1 MSTTNSK
8 TVSLVLGS
16 GGARGL
22 AHIGVIHWLE
32 ENDFKIKS
40 IVGCS
45 IGAVIGGIYAA
56 GKLDV
61 YEQWVRALTKV
72 DIVTLLDLSWDKSGL
87 VRGEKLINTLIGL
100 VGEKLIED
108 LPISFT
114 AVATDLR
121 GQKEVWIRSGSL
133 FDAMRASFAIPLFF
147 TPFKFKGVDLV
158 DGGVLNPVPIAPT
171 FGDESDITIAVNLNG
186 PVESPIEPAVVSAAP
201 QSPSSPFREKINRFI
216 GRLQPSMPSGGGR
229 DWGAYEIASQGFEA
243 MQSAIARQKLAAY
256 PPDIVIDIPRNVC
269 KTLEFDRAA
278 EIIALGYKKAKMCDF
293 TASAGRVPHSSRPYR
308 DEWDAAPPFGS

>member
-1 MSTTNSK
+1 MSTTNRK

-32 ENDFKIKS
+32 ENEFKIKS

-56 GKLDV
+56 GKLDE
-61 YEQWVRALTKV
+61 YEQWVRCLTKV
-72 DIVTLLDLSWDKSGL
+72 DIVTLLDLSWEKSGL
-87 VRGEKLINTLIGL
+87 VRGEKLVNTLIGL

-133 FDAMRASFAIPLFF
+133 FDAMRASFALPLFF
-147 TPFKFKGVDLV
+147 TPFKLKGVDLV
-158 DGGVLNPVPIAPT
+158 DGGVLNPLPVAPT
-171 FGDESDITIAVNLNG
+171 SGDETDMTIAVDLNG
-186 PVESPIEPAVVSAAP
+186 PGGSPAEPVDVSAA
-201 QSPSSPFREKINRFI
+201 QQAPSSPLREKINRFI
-216 GRLQPSMPSGGGR
+216 GRLQPSMTSGGNR
-229 DWGAYEIASQGFEA
+229 DWGPYEIAIQAFDA
-243 MQSAIARQKLAAY
+243 MQSTIARQKLAAY
-256 PPDIVIDIPRNVC
+256 PPDMAIEIPRNAC
-269 KTLEFDRAA
+269 RTLEFDRAA
-278 EIIALGYKKAKMCDF
+278 EMIALGYRMTKMCDF
-293 TASAGRVPHSSRPYR
+293 TSSTGRR
-308 DEWDAAPPFGS
+308 

>member
-1 MSTTNSK
+1 MSTTK
-8 TVSLVLGS
+8 KTTVSLVLGS

-32 ENDFKIKS
+32 ESDFAIKS

-61 YEQWVRALTKV
+61 YEQWVRTLTKA
-72 DIVTLLDLSWDKSGL
+72 DIVTLLDLSWEKSGL
-87 VRGEKLINTLIGL
+87 VRGEKLVNTLIGL

-108 LPISFT
+108 LPMSFT
-114 AVATDLR
+114 AVATDLKS
-121 GQKEVWIRSGSL
+121 QKEVWIRSGSL

-147 TPFKFKGVDLV
+147 TPFKLKGVDLV

-171 FGDESDITIAVNLNG
+171 SCDGTDMTIAVDLNG
-186 PVESPIEPAVVSAAP
+186 PAESPIGPVDVSPAP
-201 QSPSSPFREKINRFI
+201 ESPSSPIREKINRFI
-216 GRLQPSMPSGGGR
+216 SRLQLSTTSAVSR
-229 DWGAYEIASQGFEA
+229 DWGPYEIATQAIEA

-256 PPDIVIDIPRNVC
+256 PPDTVIEIARNAC
-269 KTLEFDRAA
+269 RTLEFNRAA
-278 EIIALGYKKAKMCDF
+278 EMIALGYSKARMCGLA
-293 TASAGRVPHSSRPYR
+293 TSTG
-308 DEWDAAPPFGS
+308 GS

>member
-1 MSTTNSK
+1 
-8 TVSLVLGS
+8 
-16 GGARGL
+16 L

-32 ENDFKIKS
+32 EYDFKIKS

-61 YEQWVRALTKV
+61 YEQWVRCLTKV
-72 DIVTLLDLSWDKSGL
+72 DIVTLLDLSWEKGGL
-87 VRGEKLINTLIGL
+87 VRGEKLINALVGL

-147 TPFKFKGVDLV
+147 TPFKLKGVDLV
-158 DGGVLNPVPIAPT
+158 DGGVLNPVPIAPAS
-171 FGDESDITIAVNLNG
+171 GDETDITIAVNLNG
-186 PVESPIEPAVVSAAP
+186 HAETPLEPVEVSAAP
-201 QSPSSPFREKINRFI
+201 ESPSSPFREKINRFI
-216 GRLQPSMPSGGGR
+216 GRLQPSSQPSMPGGGTR
-229 DWGAYEIASQGFEA
+229 DWGAYEIVTQAVEA
-243 MQSAIARQKLAAY
+243 MQSTITRQNLAAY
-256 PPDIVIDIPRNVC
+256 PPDVVIDIPRSAC

-278 EIIALGYKKAKMCDF
+278 ELIALGYKKAGMCDF
-293 TASAGRVPHSSRPYR
+293 TALAGKR
-308 DEWDAAPPFGS
+308 

>member
-1 MSTTNSK
+1 MSTTNKK

-22 AHIGVIHWLE
+22 AHIGVIRWLE

-61 YEQWVRALTKV
+61 YEQWVRTLTKA
-72 DIVTLLDLSWDKSGL
+72 DIVTLLDLSWQKSGL
-87 VRGEKLINTLIGL
+87 VRGEKLVNTLVGL
-100 VGEKLIED
+100 VEEKLIED

-121 GQKEVWIRSGSL
+121 GQREVWIRSGSL

-147 TPFKFKGVDLV
+147 TPFRLKGVDLV
-158 DGGVLNPVPIAPT
+158 DGGILNPVPFAPT
-171 FGDESDITIAVNLNG
+171 SCDGTDVTIAVNLNG
-186 PVESPIEPAVVSAAP
+186 PAESPIEPVEVSTAS
-201 QSPSSPFREKINRFI
+201 QSPSSPLREKLNRFI
-216 GRLQPSMPSGGGR
+216 GRHQPSMASAGSR
-229 DWGAYEIASQGFEA
+229 DWGAYEIATQAIDA

-256 PPDIVIDIPRNVC
+256 PPDTVIEIPRSAC
-269 KTLEFDRAA
+269 RTLEFNRAA
-278 EIIALGYKKAKMCDF
+278 EMIALGYSKAKTCGLA
-293 TASAGRVPHSSRPYR
+293 TSA
-308 DEWDAAPPFGS
+308 

>member
-1 MSTTNSK
+1 MSTANSK
-8 TVSLVLGS
+8 SISLVLGS

-32 ENDFKIKS
+32 ENDFKIQS

-72 DIVTLLDLSWDKSGL
+72 DVLTLLDLSWDKSGL
-87 VRGEKLINTLIGL
+87 VRGEKIINTLKGL

-108 LPISFT
+108 LPIAFT

-121 GQKEVWIRSGSL
+121 SQKEVWIRSGSL

-147 TPFKFKGVDLV
+147 TPFKLKGFDLV

-171 FGDESDITIAVNLNG
+171 FGDQTAITIAVNLNG
-186 PVESPIEPAVVSAAP
+186 PYETPAEPAVAPAAPHSPESPI
-201 QSPSSPFREKINRFI
+201 REKINHFIARFQTPQQLSTPR
-216 GRLQPSMPSGGGR
+216 GAGR
-229 DWGAYEIASQGFEA
+229 DWGPYEIAAQAFEA
-243 MQSAIARQKLAAY
+243 MQMSIARQKLAAY
-256 PPDIVIDIPRNVC
+256 PPDMVIDIPRNIC
-269 KTLEFDRAA
+269 KTLEFERAA
-278 EIIALGYKKAKMCDF
+278 EIIAVGYKKAKMCDF
-293 TASAGRVPHSSRPYR
+293 STLTGSR
-308 DEWDAAPPFGS
+308 